1 MVKIRRKNSEEISR
15 MDQGYAL
22 TYAKNYLKTNKN
34 QIIVKLNKKINLP
47 VLSEKQEGE
56 LLEAVYDVVLEVF
69 DDSEDSSK

>member
-1 MVKIRRKNSEEISR
+1 MKKLVEWIK
-15 MDQGYAL
+15 GYAL

-69 DDSEDSSK
+69 DDSEDPSK

>member
-1 MVKIRRKNSEEISR
+1 VKKLVEWIK
-15 MDQGYAL
+15 GYAL

>member
-1 MVKIRRKNSEEISR
+1 MKKLVEWIK
-15 MDQGYAL
+15 GYAL